1 MSRSTLGHSLTP
13 ALTTWRELVTAGPTG
28 PGIDFS
34 DTNRTRRCRLRV
46 DSFLAD
52 PSDETF
58 RRLWS
63 PETLGGYW
71 RPNAAMLL
79 RADGAIESL
88 HALITEMDS
97 AEQFNSSWLDQLGG
111 TADGWGFY
119 ELFGRL
125 QGGHE
130 PIPSIEA
137 KQALDTLGYDVG
149 TDRRSLVTAIETFR
163 EDYDSVVGHAT
174 ARTSYEIPIYAEID
188 EFFRLIETADRETI
202 SSQLTGPYAPLFRPL
217 IGHRVHTAGA
227 DPIKWRGVDE
237 LIREHIDARE
247 GGAYDDFE
255 TEHWGGTHIEIWKW
269 QFAAYFDEVVRSEFD
284 LTALTAAE
292 IPRFFDRI
300 EEPTDEFDAV
310 SNVPAKMMGGQFH
323 RLAWA
328 DIVAHCRENP
338 AEAAV
343 VLSDLF
349 DEEIAIADRLNEFY
363 EFCHHLTTR
372 TENDRSPGS
381 LLRAAT
387 ALLMYAY
394 PDRHITFQY
403 QRLNNFFAAYST
415 AEGVEM
421 GFNARQY
428 REVAMACRVLLEKLE
443 AYAGNASMIDVQTL
457 IYIDDDA

>member
-1 MSRSTLGHSLTP
+1 MSRSTLGQSLTP
-13 ALTTWRELVTAGPTG
+13 ALRTWGELVAAGPTG

-34 DTNRTRRCRLRV
+34 DTNRTRRCQARV
-46 DSFLAD
+46 DAFLAD
-52 PSDETF
+52 PSDEMF

-71 RPNAAMLL
+71 TPNAAMLL
-79 RADGAIESL
+79 RADGALESL
-88 HALITEMDS
+88 HTLITEMDS
-97 AEQFNSSWLDQLGG
+97 AEQFNSQWTEQLSGA
-111 TADGWGFY
+111 ADGWGFY

-137 KQALDTLGYDVG
+137 KQALDTLGYNVG
-149 TDRRSLVTAIETFR
+149 TDRHSLIEAIETFHD
-163 EDYDSVVGHAT
+163 EYDSIVGHTT
-174 ARTSYEIPIYAEID
+174 AGTSYTIPIYAEID
-188 EFFRLIETADRETI
+188 EFFRLIETTDRETI
-202 SSQLTGPYAPLFRPL
+202 RSQLTGPYAPLFRPL
-217 IGHRVHTAGA
+217 IGHRVHTDGA
-227 DPIKWRGVDE
+227 DPIEWAGVGE

-247 GGAYDDFE
+247 GGAYDDFK
-255 TEHWGGTHIEIWKW
+255 TEHWGGTHIEVWKW
-269 QFAAYFDEVVRSEFD
+269 QFAAYFENVVRAEFD
-284 LTALTAAE
+284 LTALTAAD

-300 EEPTDEFDAV
+300 EEPTDKFDAV
-310 SNVPAKMMGGQFH
+310 SNVPAKMMGGRFH

-328 DIVAHCRENP
+328 DIVAHCRDNP

-349 DEEIAIADRLNEFY
+349 NEEIDIVDRLNEFY
-363 EFCHHLTTR
+363 EFCSHLTTR
-372 TENDRSPGS
+372 EENDRSPGS

-415 AEGVEM
+415 ANGVEM

-428 REVAMACRVLLEKLE
+428 REVVIACRALLKKIE
-443 AYAGNASMIDVQTL
+443 AHAGDASMIDVQTL
-457 IYIDDDA
+457 IYIHDDA